1 MPPSNAFTRKASI
14 YRNNFIRLVDKAVN
28 EYKLAREYLVAEIRQ
43 ERGEGDG
50 PAGITYIYFIG
61 VTDHLEN
68 CVNAT
73 RRASALF
80 ERLNGEGTISEIPR
94 ETRRLLSRLAR
105 EVVQLRH
112 VIEHIDEKIHSG
124 EADAGPTQLIVR
136 GDRDRATI
144 SGYELKLSQLASL
157 LTRFHELGVYL
168 IGIATT
174 I

>member
-1 MPPSNAFTRKASI
+1 MVKAQFQK
-14 YRNNFIRLVDKAVN
+14 YQGK
-28 EYKLAREYLVAEIRQ
+28 
-43 ERGEGDG
+43 
-50 PAGITYIYFIG
+50 
-61 VTDHLEN
+61 
-68 CVNAT
+68 
-73 RRASALF
+73 
-80 ERLNGEGTISEIPR
+80 
-94 ETRRLLSRLAR
+94 RRLLSRLAR

-168 IGIATT
+168 IGIAMT